1 MAGSVSMDSIPGRLE
16 KLLSAT
22 RFGKFISVGASGA
35 MVETTI
41 VTLLT
46 VLFGVYGL
54 FAKAIGVEASITF
67 MFLINEHWTFTE
79 AGDPGRRSFL
89 GRYLRSHL
97 VRSGGITVAFLV
109 YAALLHLV
117 DVSIMIGG
125 SDFWPAIAN
134 VFSIGVAFPLNYVAE
149 GLFTWRVGV
158 E

>member
-1 MAGSVSMDSIPGRLE
+1 MSPDLIPGRLE
-16 KLLSAT
+16 KLLSVT

-35 MVETTI
+35 TVETAV
-41 VTLLT
+41 VTFLT
-46 VLFGVYGL
+46 VAFGVYGL
-54 FAKAIGVEASITF
+54 FAKALGVEASVTF
-67 MFLINEHWTFTE
+67 MFLVNEHWTFTE
-79 AGDPGRRSFL
+79 EGDSGRRSFF

-117 DVSIMIGG
+117 DVTVIIRG

-134 VFSIGVAFPLNYVAE
+134 VISIGVAFPMNYVAE